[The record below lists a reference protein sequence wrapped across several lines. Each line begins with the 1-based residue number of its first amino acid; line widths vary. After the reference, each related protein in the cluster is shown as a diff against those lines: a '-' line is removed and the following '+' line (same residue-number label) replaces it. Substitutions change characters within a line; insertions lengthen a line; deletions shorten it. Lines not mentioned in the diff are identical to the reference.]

1 MRLFVGTVLFMLLAS
16 PLHAQKGNPAFTEPE
31 TRQAAPGTPAEHE
44 TNPQDQLF
52 AELAAMSGLAEVQLA
67 ELASAKTQNGDVKD
81 FAALMIDDHGKANR
95 ELTRLAK
102 AARTRLP
109 DAPSPEHKAAYA
121 QLKGLDGGAFDLAYM
136 RNQLQEHQKAA
147 ILLEWEINA
156 GQDAALQRFASQ
168 TLPVVLRHLEM
179 AQKVK
184 ASLAQTASR

>member
-1 MRLFVGTVLFMLLAS
+1 MRLFMGTVLIMLLAS

-31 TRQAAPGTPAEHE
+31 TRQAAPGTPAAHE

-52 AELAAMSGLAEVQLA
+52 AELAAMDGLAEVQLA
-67 ELASAKTQNGDVKD
+67 ELARGKSENADVKD
-81 FAALMIDDHGKANR
+81 FAASMVDDHGKAN
-95 ELTRLAK
+95 EDLAGLAK
-102 AARTRLP
+102 AARIRLP
-109 DAPSPEHKAAYA
+109 DAPGAEHRAAYT
-121 QLKGLDGGAFDLAYM
+121 QLKGLDGGKFDLAYM

-147 ILLEWEINA
+147 TLLEWEINS

-184 ASLAQTASR
+184 ASLTQTASR

>member
-1 MRLFVGTVLFMLLAS
+1 MRFFVGTVLVMLLAS
-16 PLHAQKGNPAFTEPE
+16 PLHAQKGNPAFTQPE
-31 TRQAAPGTPAEHE
+31 TRQAAPGTPAPHE

-52 AELAAMSGLAEVQLA
+52 VELAAMSGLAEVQLA
-67 ELASAKTQNGDVKD
+67 ELASGKSQNGDVKD
-81 FAALMIDDHGKANR
+81 FAA
-95 ELTRLAK
+95 AK
-102 AARTRLP
+102 AARIRLP

-121 QLKGLDGGAFDLAYM
+121 QLKGLDGGEFDLNYM

-168 TLPVVLRHLEM
+168 ALPVVLRHLEM

>member
-1 MRLFVGTVLFMLLAS
+1 MRLFVGTVLFMLLAF
-16 PLHAQKGNPAFTEPE
+16 PLYAQKGNPAFTEPE
-31 TRQAAPGTPAEHE
+31 TRQAAPGTPAAHE

-67 ELASAKTQNGDVKD
+67 ELANGKSQSGDVKD
-81 FAALMIDDHGKANR
+81 FAALMIGDHGKANGD
-95 ELTRLAK
+95 LARLAK
-102 AARTRLP
+102 AARIRLP

-121 QLKGLDGGAFDLAYM
+121 QLKGLDGGEFDRAYM

-156 GQDAALQRFASQ
+156 GQDALLQRFASQ
-168 TLPVVLRHLEM
+168 TLPVVLRHLEV

-184 ASLAQTASR
+184 ASLTQTASR